1 MEYIVTNIAESNG
14 ASSFK
19 LNGNIGGFTNVTI
32 STTSSSQ
39 GGGLGETNDSIKL
52 NALTICEPRKNV
64 TTTDYESLVKTI
76 YPNALSVSVWG
87 GEDDETPRY
96 GIVKIGINDSV
107 LH

>member
-39 GGGLGETNDSIKL
+39 GGVLGETNDSIKL
-52 NALTICEPRKNV
+52 NAPLQYASSRKSSNNNR
-64 TTTDYESLVKTI
+64 L
-76 YPNALSVSVWG
+76 
-87 GEDDETPRY
+87 
-96 GIVKIGINDSV
+96 
-107 LH
+107 